1 MDIQKI
7 KKLKIDWLG
16 KCPKCCS
23 SQLTVETKNGSET
36 WLYDGDK
43 VACDCGDVF
52 RQYRFKLNIKVLNF
66 NNIVVN
72 SKVKTHLAMHRQT
85 VHNSITN

>member
-36 WLYDGDK
+36 
-43 VACDCGDVF
+43 
-52 RQYRFKLNIKVLNF
+52 
-66 NNIVVN
+66 
-72 SKVKTHLAMHRQT
+72 
-85 VHNSITN
+85 

>member
-23 SQLTVETKNGSET
+23 SQLTVETKMALKLGFMMAIK
-36 WLYDGDK
+36 LLVI
-43 VACDCGDVF
+43 VAK
-52 RQYRFKLNIKVLNF
+52 Q
-66 NNIVVN
+66 
-72 SKVKTHLAMHRQT
+72 VKSTQMVSTHG
-85 VHNSITN
+85 